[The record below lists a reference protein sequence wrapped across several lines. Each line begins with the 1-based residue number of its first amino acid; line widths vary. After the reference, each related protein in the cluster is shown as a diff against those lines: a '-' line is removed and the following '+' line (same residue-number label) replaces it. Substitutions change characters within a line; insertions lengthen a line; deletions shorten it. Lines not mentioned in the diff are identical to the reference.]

1 MRMLYNAALL
11 PLRAA
16 SVIFGAWPRSHESG
30 RIERDQRL
38 GRHLPV
44 LPPGAVWIHGASV
57 GEARLTSALAQ
68 RLRAVR
74 PALPIAV
81 SAVTPAGRGLLPAP
95 PAVDGAFFLPLDFP
109 AVQRR
114 AFDALRPGL
123 LVLVE
128 TELWPNLLAEA
139 AARGVPVVMVNAR
152 LAPERLARYRRL
164 RGLYAPLL
172 QGLAAIGAP
181 TAAEAERFAALGV
194 SKASI
199 HVIGNLKFDLAPPA
213 GDPAVLRARLG
224 LPPDRPVVVAGS
236 TGEAEDPL
244 VLEAFA
250 ALRAAAPRSSL
261 VLAPRHATRFESA
274 AKAAIERGWTLR
286 RLSEPHGIAGAD
298 VVLVD
303 THGELAALYAIG
315 AGAFVGGSLV
325 PVGGHNLLEPL
336 AAGTP
341 VLFGPHTHH
350 VAEIAEA
357 VVACGAGVRVDDA
370 AALGRAW
377 SALVADEG
385 GRAERAHAGRQLLAA
400 NRGAN
405 ARAAALI
412 LGVLDRARKQDT

>member
-16 SVIFGAWPRSHESG
+16 SVIFGAWPRASEND

-38 GRHLPV
+38 GRRLPD
-44 LPPGAVWIHGASV
+44 LPRGAIWIHGASV
-57 GEARLTSALAQ
+57 GEARLTSALAR
-68 RLRAVR
+68 RLRAER
-74 PALPIAV
+74 PQLPIAV

-95 PAVDGAFFLPLDFP
+95 PSVDGAFFLPLDFP

-114 AFDALRPGL
+114 AFDAVRPGL

-139 AARGVPVVMVNAR
+139 AGRGVPVVVVNAR

-172 QGLAAIGAP
+172 RGLAAIGAP
-181 TAAEAERFAALGV
+181 TATEAERFAGLGV
-194 SKASI
+194 SPASI
-199 HVIGNLKFDLAPPA
+199 HVIGNLKFDLAPPQA
-213 GDPAVLRARLG
+213 DPVALRGRLG
-224 LPPDRPVVVAGS
+224 LPPERTVVVAGS
-236 TGEAEDPL
+236 TGEGEDAL

-250 ALRAAAPRSSL
+250 RLRTTAPGSSL
-261 VLAPRHATRFESA
+261 ILAPRHATRFGSA
-274 AKAAIERGWTLR
+274 AKAVIERGWTIR
-286 RLSEPHGIAGAD
+286 RLSEPHGAAGAD

-315 AGAFVGGSLV
+315 AAAFVGGSLV
-325 PVGGHNLLEPL
+325 PLGGHNLLEPL

-357 VVACGAGVRVDDA
+357 IAACGAGERVEDA

-377 SALVADEG
+377 AALAADPGE
-385 GRAERAHAGRQLLAA
+385 RARRAHAGRELLAA

-405 ARAAALI
+405 ARAATLI
-412 LGVLDRARKQDT
+412 LGVLDAA